1 MLRYSVVLLRLKIG
15 AKTPRVDQ
23 PLVGG
28 ASFFTFY
35 YLPGL
40 AIVEMVVLNSKS
52 QGGVPIVPGGG
63 NNGSTGLG
71 TILA

>member
-1 MLRYSVVLLRLKIG
+1 MLLRLKIG

-52 QGGVPIVPGGG
+52 QGGVPIVPGGEIMAQLDWAQYWHD
-63 NNGSTGLG
+63 S
-71 TILA
+71 